1 MMDVTLE
8 SLSNRCIGTDTC
20 IGFVR
25 SSNPTV
31 TWNDGKTCRT
41 EVVLC
46 GSGTKDGVALM
57 AKNME
62 EISVSA
68 NEV

>member
-1 MMDVTLE
+1 MMDATLE
-8 SLSNRCIGTDTC
+8 SLKNRCIRTDTC
-20 IGFVR
+20 IGFVG
-25 SSNPTV
+25 SANPTV

-46 GSGTKDGVALM
+46 GSGTKDRAALM

-62 EISVSA
+62 EFLVSA

>member
-1 MMDVTLE
+1 MMNTILDSLNNRDV
-8 SLSNRCIGTDTC
+8 GTDTH

-25 SSNPTV
+25 SANPTV

-46 GSGTKDGVALM
+46 GSGTKDRVALM

-62 EISVSA
+62 EILVSA